1 MKANERPNNY
11 ERPYDNYEV
20 FENDI
25 KNYFDAIVRIM
36 NNKHLYQVNVPG
48 LWDIYLNNLP
58 EDGRFVYDCRACKHF
73 IERYGN
79 LVVIGEDGNVES
91 VLWGADVPVYFY
103 ESVNKM
109 NEYIKHA
116 AKVHNVFISD
126 VRTLGTP
133 QTGLWTH
140 LHVELPREM
149 VNNSRVKNAGQL
161 MAEKTEDFKM
171 LLNALNEYPMNVA
184 EQAVALLQTNAM
196 YRSDR
201 VLGVAEWFLNVHK
214 SLQGH
219 MASYQKTN
227 LIWKAV
233 GEAPNGYCHVKSS
246 MIGTLLDDIL
256 DGKSTRVIMARF
268 EEKMNPQNY
277 MRSQSGPTASA
288 IEQAEKLVEKLG
300 IADSLRRRYAR
311 FEEVIDKMMWIPKA
325 DVIDIPAKESSI
337 KVGVFGHIQAK
348 DRAVTNDISLDLPV
362 TTMTWDKFSRTILPG
377 AAKIEAKVENPN
389 RFMALVTE
397 AVPGSENILVWD
409 NPYSWYYHGGIDGEI
424 KRRVEAAGGRYE
436 NCEIR
441 CSLIWESYTDLD
453 IHCIT
458 PHREHIYYGDKHD
471 RTGGFLDVDANGGHA
486 TTNKPVENI
495 RWANGNKAPN
505 GHYKFFVY
513 NYCDRNGRNNPYK
526 VELEV
531 GGKIYTCEGFMAG
544 TSEQYTV
551 FEFDYYNGK
560 VENLVCGNQVSVS
573 GSEMWGLTVGDFV
586 EVKGILKSPNMWNE
600 KLGNTNGDHTFFI
613 LDGCK
618 DVSEGAGRGFFNEI
632 LKPELREIRK
642 TLEAYSANTPIECAD
657 EADACGIGFSK
668 DGAWDV
674 MLKVTSES
682 GGVRLIKIDRFD

>member
-25 KNYFDAIVRIM
+25 KSYFDTIVRIM
-36 NNKHLYQVNVPG
+36 GNKHLYQVRVAG
-48 LWDIYLNNLP
+48 LWDLYLSNLP
-58 EDGRFVYDCRACKHF
+58 EDGRFVYDCRACRQF
-73 IERYGN
+73 IEHYGN
-79 LVVIGEDGNVES
+79 LVIIDDDGDVES
-91 VLWGADVPVYFY
+91 VLWGADVPRYFQKA
-103 ESVNKM
+103 VDKIN
-109 NEYIKHA
+109 NYIRHA
-116 AKVHNVFISD
+116 TKVSNVFISD
-126 VRTLGTP
+126 VKTLGTP
-133 QTGLWTH
+133 ETGIWTH
-140 LHVELPREM
+140 LHVDLPREM
-149 VNNSRVKNAGQL
+149 VNNSRVKNASQL

-171 LLNALNEYPMNVA
+171 LLNALNEYPMNVV

-201 VLGVAEWFLNVHK
+201 VLGVAEWFLKVHK
-214 SLQGH
+214 SLNRSGL
-219 MASYQKTN
+219 MSCQKTN

-311 FEEVIDKMMWIPKA
+311 FEEVIDRMMWMPKE
-325 DVIDIPAKESSI
+325 DVIDISTKAPKAG
-337 KVGVFGHIQAK
+337 GVFANVVPK
-348 DRAVTNDISLDLPV
+348 DRPVQNDIGITLPI
-362 TTMTWDKFSRTILPG
+362 TTMTWDKFARTILPG
-377 AAKIEAKVENPN
+377 AAKIEARIDNPN
-389 RFMALVTE
+389 RFMAMVTE
-397 AVPGSENILVWD
+397 AVPGSENILQWD
-409 NPYSWYYHGGIDGEI
+409 NPFSWYYHGGIDGEI

-458 PHREHIYYGDKHD
+458 PRREHIYYGDKHD
-471 RTGGFLDVDANGGHA
+471 MHGGYLDVDANGGHA

-495 RWANGNKAPN
+495 RWADHAPN
-505 GHYKFFVY
+505 GHYKFFVH
-513 NYCDRNGRNNPYK
+513 NYADRNGRNNPYK

-544 TSEQYTV
+544 TNEQYTV
-551 FEFDYYNGK
+551 FEFDYYSGR

-586 EVKGILKSPNMWNE
+586 EVKGILRSPNMWNE
-600 KLGNTNGDHTFFI
+600 KSGSTNGDHTFFI

-642 TLEAYSANTPIECAD
+642 TLEVYAANTPIECAD
-657 EADACGIGFSK
+657 EADACGIGFNK
-668 DGAWDV
+668 DTEWDLV
-674 MLKVTSES
+674 LKVS
-682 GGVRLIKIDRFD
+682 GASGMRLIKIDRFD

>member
-1 MKANERPNNY
+1 MKANERPINY
-11 ERPYDNYEV
+11 ERPYDDYEV
-20 FENDI
+20 FEEAI
-25 KNYFDAIVRIM
+25 KKYFDATLEIFHI
-36 NNKHLYQVNVPG
+36 KQLYKVHVDG
-48 LWDIYLNNLP
+48 LWDLYLENLP
-58 EDGRFVYDCRACKHF
+58 EDGRFVYNCRACKNF
-73 IERYGN
+73 VERYGN
-79 LVVIGEDGNVES
+79 LVIIDDKGNVES
-91 VLWGADVPVYFY
+91 VLWGAYVPSYFRKAV
-103 ESVNKM
+103 ETM
-109 NEYIKHA
+109 NAYIKTN
-116 AKVHNVFISD
+116 AKVSNVFISD
-126 VRTLGTP
+126 VKTLGTP
-133 QTGLWTH
+133 RTGVWTH
-140 LHVELPREM
+140 LHVDLPREM
-149 VNNSRVKNAGQL
+149 VNNSRVKNASQL

-171 LLNALNEYPMNVA
+171 LLNALNEYPINVV

-219 MASYQKTN
+219 MAAYQKTN

-256 DGKSTRVIMARF
+256 EGKSTRVIMARF

-277 MRSQSGPTASA
+277 MRSQSAPTASA

-311 FEEVIDKMMWIPKA
+311 FDELIDRMMWMPKE
-325 DVIDIPAKESSI
+325 DVIDIPVKAPKTG
-337 KVGVFGHIQAK
+337 GVFANVVPK
-348 DRAVTNDISLDLPV
+348 DRPVQNDISLDLPV
-362 TTMTWDKFSRTILPG
+362 TTMTWDKFARTILPG
-377 AAKIEAKVENPN
+377 AQKIEAKVENPN

-397 AVPGSENILVWD
+397 AVPGSENILQWD
-409 NPYSWYYHGGIDGEI
+409 NPFSWYYHGGIDGEI

-458 PHREHIYYGDKHD
+458 PYGERIYYGHKHG
-471 RTGGFLDVDANGGHA
+471 RCGGYLDVDANGGRA
-486 TTNKPVENI
+486 TTTKPVENI
-495 RWANGNKAPN
+495 RWAGPNSAPN
-505 GHYKFFVY
+505 GHYKFIVH
-513 NYCDRNGRNNPYK
+513 NYCDRNARNNPYR

-531 GGKIYTCEGFMAG
+531 GGKIYTCNGYLID
-544 TSEQYTV
+544 TDEQDTV
-551 FEFDYYNGK
+551 FEFDYRNGV
-560 VENLVCGNQVSVS
+560 VENLKCGGSVSVS

-586 EVKGILKSPNMWNE
+586 EVKGILKSPNMWDE
-600 KLGNTNGDHTFFI
+600 KSGSTNGDHTFFI

-642 TLEAYSANTPIECAD
+642 TLEVYSANTPIECVD
-657 EADACGIGFSK
+657 EADACGIGFNK
-668 DGAWDV
+668 DTEWDLV
-674 MLKVTSES
+674 LKVTGAS
-682 GGVRLIKIDRFD
+682 GTRLIKIDRFD

>member
-20 FENDI
+20 FE
-25 KNYFDAIVRIM
+25 KEVSEYFDRVVA
-36 NNKHLYQVNVPG
+36 NNKHLYQVHVDG
-48 LWDIYLNNLP
+48 LWDLYLDNLP
-58 EDGRFVYDCRACKHF
+58 EDGRFVYNCRACKHF

-79 LVVIGEDGNVES
+79 LVTIAEDGHIESALWYKVNVPE
-91 VLWGADVPVYFY
+91 YFH
-103 ESVNKM
+103 EAVVRM
-109 NEYIKHA
+109 NNHVRNA
-116 AKVHNVFISD
+116 AKVSNVFISD
-126 VRTLGTP
+126 VKTLGTP
-133 QTGLWTH
+133 ETGVWTH
-140 LHVELPREM
+140 LHVNLPREM
-149 VNNSRVKNAGQL
+149 VNNSRTKNASQL

-171 LLNALNEYPMNVA
+171 LLNALNEYSINVV

-219 MASYQKTN
+219 RAADQKTN

-233 GEAPNGYCHVKSS
+233 GEAPTGYCHVKSS
-246 MIGTLLDDIL
+246 MIGTLLDDISE
-256 DGKSTRVIMARF
+256 GKSTRVIMARF

-311 FEEVIDKMMWIPKA
+311 FEEVIDKMVWMPKE
-325 DVIDIPAKESSI
+325 DVIDISTKAPKAG
-337 KVGVFGHIQAK
+337 GVFANVVPK
-348 DRAVTNDISLDLPV
+348 DRPIQNDISLDLPV
-362 TTMTWDKFSRTILPG
+362 TKMTWDKFARTILPG
-377 AAKIEAKVENPN
+377 AQKIEAKIDNPN

-397 AVPGSENILVWD
+397 AVPSSENILQWD
-409 NPYSWYYHGGIDGEI
+409 NPFSWYYHGGIDGEI

-458 PHREHIYYGDKHD
+458 PRREHIYYGDKHD
-471 RTGGFLDVDANGGHA
+471 MHGGYLDVDANGGHA
-486 TTNKPVENI
+486 TTTKPVENI
-495 RWANGNKAPN
+495 RWADHAPN
-505 GHYKFFVY
+505 GHYKFFVH
-513 NYCDRNGRNNPYK
+513 NYADRNARNNPYK

-531 GGKIYTCEGFMAG
+531 GGKIYTCNGFIAE
-544 TSEQYTV
+544 TNEQYTV
-551 FEFDYYNGK
+551 FEFDYYNGR
-560 VENLVCGNQVSVS
+560 VENLVCGNQVNVS

-586 EVKGILKSPNMWNE
+586 EVKGILRSPNMWNE
-600 KLGNTNGDHTFFI
+600 KSGSTNGDHTFFI

-642 TLEAYSANTPIECAD
+642 TLEVYAANTPIECAD
-657 EADACGIGFSK
+657 EADACGIGFNK
-668 DGAWDV
+668 DTEWDLV
-674 MLKVTSES
+674 LKVS
-682 GGVRLIKIDRFD
+682 GASGVRLIKIDRFD

>member
-1 MKANERPNNY
+1 MKANERPIEY
-11 ERPYDNYEV
+11 LRPHDDYEV
-20 FENDI
+20 FENDV
-25 KNYFDAIVRIM
+25 KSYFDTIVRIM

-48 LWDIYLNNLP
+48 LWNIYLNNLP
-58 EDGRFVYDCRACKHF
+58 EDGRFVYNCRACKHF
-73 IERYGN
+73 VERYGD
-79 LVVIGEDGNVES
+79 LVIINDKGNVES
-91 VLWGADVPVYFY
+91 VLWGADVPVYFQK
-103 ESVNKM
+103 SVEMM
-109 NEYIKHA
+109 NEYIRHS
-116 AKVHNVFISD
+116 AKVSNVFISD

-140 LHVELPREM
+140 LHVDLPREM
-149 VNNSRVKNAGQL
+149 VNNSRVKNASQL

-201 VLGVAEWFLNVHK
+201 VLGVAQWFLNVHK
-214 SLQGH
+214 SLQGNM
-219 MASYQKTN
+219 MAYQKTN

-233 GEAPNGYCHVKSS
+233 GEAPTAYCHVKSS

-256 DGKSTRVIMARF
+256 NGKSTRVIMARF

-311 FEEVIDKMMWIPKA
+311 FDEVENACFWVPQSVDTF
-325 DVIDIPAKESSI
+325 EI
-337 KVGVFGHIQAK
+337 KQKTSLSGVFGHLQAK
-348 DRAVTNDISLDLPV
+348 DRPVQNDISLDLPV

-377 AAKIEAKVENPN
+377 ASKIEAKVENPN

-409 NPYSWYYHGGIDGEI
+409 NPFSWYYHGGIDGEI

-458 PHREHIYYGDKHD
+458 PRREHIYYADKWD
-471 RTGGFLDVDANGGHA
+471 RTGGYLDVDANGG
-486 TTNKPVENI
+486 TDRRLKPVENI
-495 RWANGNKAPN
+495 RWANDHKAPN
-505 GHYKFFVY
+505 GHYKFFVH
-513 NYCDRNGRNNPYK
+513 NYCDRNGQNNPYK

-531 GGKIYTCEGFMAG
+531 AGKIYTCEGFMVG
-544 TSEQYTV
+544 TGEKHTV
-551 FEFDYYNGK
+551 FEFDYRNGV
-560 VENLVCGNQVSVS
+560 VENLVCCNQVSVS

-586 EVKGILKSPNMWNE
+586 EVKGILRSPNMWDE
-600 KLGNTNGDHTFFI
+600 KSVSTNGDHMFFI

-618 DVSEGAGRGFFNEI
+618 DDSEGAGRGFFNEI
-632 LKPELREIRK
+632 LKPELKEIRK
-642 TLEAYSANTPIECAD
+642 TLESYTANTPIECSD

-668 DGAWDV
+668 DGAWDIV
-674 MLKVTSES
+674 LKVTNES
-682 GGVRLIKIDRFD
+682 GGVRLVKIDRFD